1 MARRRCYSATSS
13 SSRIAMNI
21 IVVSRMHRHRRIVTI
36 IIIIFAPACIVRGLV
51 TAFTTVTLG
60 NLSNS
65 SRVYLATRKVGC
77 KFSGVFA

>member
-1 MARRRCYSATSS
+1 
-13 SSRIAMNI
+13 MNI

-65 SRVYLATRKVGC
+65 SRVYLADMLMATRKVGC